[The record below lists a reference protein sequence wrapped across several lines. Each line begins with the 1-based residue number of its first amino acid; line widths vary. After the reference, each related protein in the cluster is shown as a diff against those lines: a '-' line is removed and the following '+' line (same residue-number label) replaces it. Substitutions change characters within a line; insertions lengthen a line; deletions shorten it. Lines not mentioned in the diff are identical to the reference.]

1 MLDRWG
7 QVICTSLKWSN
18 HPHLEIVLDKRSYK
32 WKPRNGW
39 EAASKPLKA
48 LLLQICLQQVPGV
61 PSHMSIPNCQMA
73 KVWPQFLTEN
83 SSYMFSFSFF
93 FFFYCQLY
101 ICSPGPESFFLS
113 SSLPEIEITRKKLSE
128 GWVNFENQLWKSV
141 SWRWNL
147 FSSARN
153 RILQILDGPKLMV
166 HMPSKKQREWS
177 TKRVVAESKK
187 DEKMLF
193 LDPKGTWHSV

>member
-1 MLDRWG
+1 MAEKQQANLWRL
-7 QVICTSLKWSN
+7 CYC
-18 HPHLEIVLDKRSYK
+18 RSAFS
-32 WKPRNGW
+32 R
-39 EAASKPLKA
+39 
-48 LLLQICLQQVPGV
+48 CLACL
-61 PSHMSIPNCQMA
+61 HTCL
-73 KVWPQFLTEN
+73 FLTARWPK
-83 SSYMFSFSFF
+83 FDLSFSQRTPLTCFPFF
-93 FFFYCQLY
+93 FFFYSQLY

-153 RILQILDGPKLMV
+153 RILQISDGPKLMV

-193 LDPKGTWHSV
+193 LDPKGNWHSV